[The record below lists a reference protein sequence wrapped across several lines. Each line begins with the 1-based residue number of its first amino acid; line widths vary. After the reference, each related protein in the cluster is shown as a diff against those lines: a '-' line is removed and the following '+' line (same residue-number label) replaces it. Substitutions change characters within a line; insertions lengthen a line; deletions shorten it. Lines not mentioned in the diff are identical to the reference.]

1 MSEQTIAP
9 AADRWSAALKLPP
22 GGPGWLTTVRERAAG
37 EFRQHGLPDRKTE
50 AWKYTPMRLLESLEL
65 DGRAPASPGSR
76 QDFDRDLPAADTT
89 LDIVDARAPAIA
101 DAADGLSLLALD
113 QGLARYGERLR
124 PLLEAQNLTGPGN
137 AFRALNTALLADGL
151 VVHVAEG
158 VNAGTVRLRWAF
170 GAADDDRLANF
181 RLFVLLDPG
190 AELELQEH
198 FESPTDTRHGL
209 NLVCQADLGRGAQ
222 LRQVRVQLETE
233 RRVLLTETSVRQAAE
248 SRYSYHGFDLGGR
261 LVRHAI
267 DAVLLG
273 EDAETGINGAF
284 ALDGQRH
291 VDNHVSV
298 DHASGGS
305 SSRQF
310 FRGVLSGSSRGVFNG
325 RALIRAG
332 ADNSSVHQSNANLL
346 LSGTAEMDSKPELE
360 IYADEVEASHGATVG
375 QLDEDAIFY
384 LRTRGLSDTQAR
396 RMLTAAFC
404 RAVTDNMENR
414 ALADRIAALLDEAM
428 PGHAEVHYPG
438 DGGGET

>member
-1 MSEQTIAP
+1 MGEQTMSP

-22 GGPGWLTTVRERAAG
+22 GGPGWLSTLRERAAG

-65 DGRAPASPGSR
+65 GGGAAASPGSG
-76 QDFDRDLPAADTT
+76 QEFGRDLPAADTT
-89 LDIVDARAPAIA
+89 LDIVDARAPAMP

-124 PLLEAQNLTGPGN
+124 PLLEAQELSGRGN

-151 VVHVAEG
+151 VVHVAAG
-158 VNAGTVRLRWAF
+158 VDAGTVRLRWAF
-170 GAADDDRLANF
+170 GAAEDDHLANF
-181 RLFVLLDPG
+181 RLFVLLEPG
-190 AELELQEH
+190 AQLELQEH
-198 FESPTDTRHGL
+198 FESPVDSGHGL
-209 NLVCQADLGRGAQ
+209 NLICQADLGRGAR
-222 LRQVRVQLETE
+222 LRQVRLQLETE
-233 RRVLLTETSVRQAAE
+233 RRVLLTETSIRQAAG
-248 SRYSYHGFDLGGR
+248 SRYCYHGFDLGGR

-273 EDAETGINGAF
+273 EEAEAAINGAF
-284 ALDGQRH
+284 VLDGQRH

-332 ADNSSVHQSNANLL
+332 ADYSSVHQSNANLL

-384 LRTRGLSDTQAR
+384 LRTRGLSESQAR

-404 RAVTDNMENR
+404 RAVTDTMENR
-414 ALADRIAALLDEAM
+414 PLAERIAALLDDAM
-428 PGHAEVHYPG
+428 PGHAEAHYPG
-438 DGGGET
+438 DGGDES